1 MILLL
6 AAYVLNSLVNHIDS
20 EILREH
26 WAGEGDVLYLTSRI
40 LQYATKWSAKGCG
53 RESALVKSG
62 EFVKEITAKH
72 AHAGRGNMNIDL
84 YQVDAFTDRPFH
96 GNPAAICPLESWLS
110 DELMQAIAA
119 ENNLSETAFLVS
131 AGNRYQLR
139 WFTPVSEVDLCG
151 HATLAAAFVVFLQ
164 NDTVRRVEFDTRSG
178 LLAVEKDGA
187 WFRMDFPAWTA
198 APFAAPALLFDA
210 LRVEAKEIYKAR
222 DVLVVLNSESE
233 IKAVQPDFAL
243 LEQIDA
249 LGVVVSARGTDADL
263 FLVFLRRVRA
273 SRKIRLQVLR
283 IRCSCRFGQSDCI
296 KQSYWRNSFPN
307 AVEFCAAAITGTGLR
322 LPARRFCSAGA

>member
-1 MILLL
+1 
-6 AAYVLNSLVNHIDS
+6 
-20 EILREH
+20 
-26 WAGEGDVLYLTSRI
+26 
-40 LQYATKWSAKGCG
+40 
-53 RESALVKSG
+53 
-62 EFVKEITAKH
+62 
-72 AHAGRGNMNIDL
+72 MNIDL

-249 LGVVVSARGTDADL
+249 LGVVVSARGTDAD
-263 FLVFLRRVRA
+263 FVSRFFAPREGIPEDPVTGSSHSMLVPFWA
-273 SRKIRLQVLR
+273 KRLHKTELLAKQLSKRGGVLR
-283 IRCSCRFGQSDCI
+283 CRHCGDRVEIAGQ
-296 KQSYWRNSFPN
+296 
-307 AVEFCAAAITGTGLR
+307 AVLFSRGLIC
-322 LPARRFCSAGA
+322 L